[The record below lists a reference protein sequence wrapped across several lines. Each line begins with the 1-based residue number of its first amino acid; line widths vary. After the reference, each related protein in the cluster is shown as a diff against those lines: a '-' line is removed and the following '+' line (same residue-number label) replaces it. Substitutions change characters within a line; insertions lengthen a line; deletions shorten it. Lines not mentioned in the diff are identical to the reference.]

1 MVQGLEIV
9 LIFLTPARA
18 VPSHKY
24 GLARNNNKRIN
35 LVSVWRILLDS
46 DPGTGKDFKVPT

>member
-24 GLARNNNKRIN
+24 GDHKRIN
-35 LVSVWRILLDS
+35 LVSVWRILAQAKILKYLLKKYTE
-46 DPGTGKDFKVPT
+46 GWQQ

>member
-18 VPSHKY
+18 MPSHKY
-24 GLARNNNKRIN
+24 GDHKRIN